1 MLLLMMM
8 MWKIYLMSKLDVTFV
23 CDVVAVFLVAL
34 SPEIF
39 AGNIAV
45 AVEEIAVASAA
56 AAEYVAA
63 VAVEYSD
70 AAAVSAELAVAVVVV
85 AAAVEV
91 VDAAAERT

>member
-1 MLLLMMM
+1 MMM
-8 MWKIYLMSKLDVTFV
+8 MWKIYLMLKLDVTFV

-45 AVEEIAVASAA
+45 AVEEFAVASAV

-63 VAVEYSD
+63 VAVEYSGA
-70 AAAVSAELAVAVVVV
+70 AAAVSAELAVAVVV
-85 AAAVEV
+85 EV

>member
-45 AVEEIAVASAA
+45 AVEEFAVASAVDVVVA
-56 AAEYVAA
+56 SASEYVAG

-70 AAAVSAELAVAVVVV
+70 AAAVSAELA
-85 AAAVEV
+85 AAV